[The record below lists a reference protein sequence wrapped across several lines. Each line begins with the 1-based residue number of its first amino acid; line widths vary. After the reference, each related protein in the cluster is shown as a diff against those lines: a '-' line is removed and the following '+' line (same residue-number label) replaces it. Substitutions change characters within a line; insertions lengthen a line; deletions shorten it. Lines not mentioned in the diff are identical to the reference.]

1 MLQGAVISMC
11 QIVVLPSAAERSRFA
26 GELEVPMPIQS
37 NPVARRVLCVLAL
50 SVLLLAGL
58 VAGRASADQ
67 PHMVAAREH
76 LRLAKAEL
84 DAAVP
89 DKGGHRV
96 RAIERVIEA
105 IAEVDRGIEYER
117 TH

>member
-1 MLQGAVISMC
+1 MPTQARP
-11 QIVVLPSAAERSRFA
+11 VV
-26 GELEVPMPIQS
+26 V
-37 NPVARRVLCVLAL
+37 RRVLCVLAL
-50 SVLLLAGL
+50 GVLLLVGF

-67 PHMVAAREH
+67 PHMVAARDH

-84 DAAVP
+84 QAADA

-96 RAIERVIEA
+96 KALERVNEA
-105 IAEVDRGIEYER
+105 IAEVDRGIEFDR